1 MTGVKRILI
10 VEDNFE
16 VALFLRAALEVTG
29 LGYEVLTVPSGEE
42 AMLVVGGSGADL
54 VITDLKLPG
63 IDGLEFIDQVHRAAP
78 GTPVVA
84 ITGELSPKLHE
95 QVRSLELEAFFL
107 KPIPVDDL
115 TATVLHILEGEFP
128 EEFPAAREAHSINPE
143 IFRRL
148 RSLRIDTGAHYAT
161 LVDTEGACVA
171 ADGQPGELDA
181 PEIDSLLA
189 IELRNSLE
197 FARALK
203 ASEPFTINYQAG
215 AAHDMY
221 SASVGTDH
229 IMALVFD
236 AERGS
241 SRIGAVW
248 MYARRAVKELLE
260 LLSAAAGPPETEPE
274 PVEPPPRHTVP
285 PETEPEPAEPSPRP
299 PVPPTLETGFSPPT
313 EEVEAFW
320 ESALSDDA
328 VRGSEDL
335 GGISLEDARAR
346 GLIPSD
352 FDLSG

>member
-1 MTGVKRILI
+1 MTDVKRILI
-10 VEDNFE
+10 VEDDFE

-29 LGYEVLTVPSGEE
+29 SGCEVLTVPSGEE
-42 AMLVVGGSGADL
+42 GMLVVRGSGADL
-54 VITDLKLPG
+54 VITDLNLPG
-63 IDGLEFIDQVHRAAP
+63 IDGLEFIDQVHRSAP
-78 GTPVVA
+78 DTPVVA

-115 TATVLHILEGEFP
+115 TATVLHILEEELP
-128 EEFPAAREAHSINPE
+128 EEFPAAGESHSISPE

-181 PEIDSLLA
+181 AEIASLLA

-197 FARALK
+197 LARALK
-203 ASEPFTINYQAG
+203 ASEPSTINYQAG
-215 AAHDMY
+215 AAHDIY

-260 LLSAAAGPPETEPE
+260 LLRTPAVPPETEPE
-274 PVEPPPRHTVP
+274 PVEPPPRPPAPPP
-285 PETEPEPAEPSPRP
+285 PET
-299 PVPPTLETGFSPPT
+299 GFALPT

-320 ESALSDDA
+320 ERALSEEA
-328 VRGSEDL
+328 LRGSVGL
-335 GGISLEDARAR
+335 GGISLEDARAQ

-352 FDLSG
+352 FDLSR

>member
-1 MTGVKRILI
+1 MTEVKRILI
-10 VEDNFE
+10 VEDDFE
-16 VALFLRAALEVTG
+16 VALFLRAALEVIG
-29 LGYEVLTVPSGEE
+29 SGYEVLTVPSGEE
-42 AMLVVGGSGADL
+42 AMLVVRRSGADL
-54 VITDLKLPG
+54 VITDLNLPG
-63 IDGLEFIDQVHRAAP
+63 IDGLEFIDQVRRAAP
-78 GTPVVA
+78 DTPIVA

-115 TATVLHILEGEFP
+115 TGTVLHILEEELP
-128 EEFPAAREAHSINPE
+128 KEFPAAGEPHSINPE

-161 LVDTEGACVA
+161 LVDTEGDCVA

-181 PEIDSLLA
+181 AEIASLLA
-189 IELRNSLE
+189 IELCNSLE
-197 FARALK
+197 LARALK
-203 ASEPFTINYQAG
+203 ASEPITINYQAG
-215 AAHDMY
+215 AAHDIY
-221 SASVGTDH
+221 SASVGIDH

-260 LLSAAAGPPETEPE
+260 LLGTLA
-274 PVEPPPRHTVP
+274 VP
-285 PETEPEPAEPSPRP
+285 PEPEPEPAEPEPTEPPPRP
-299 PVPPTLETGFSPPT
+299 PAPPAPETGFSLPT

-320 ESALSDDA
+320 ESALSEDA
-328 VRGSEDL
+328 LRGWEEL
-335 GGISLEDARAR
+335 GGISLEDARAL

-352 FDLSG
+352 FDVPG